1 MKKNESTVIQPS
13 LGSISVMSPRKI
25 PDSESWNLGTGW
37 SNLSPW
43 PGWIRPWAL
52 GSRDQFNNSTPQ
64 TSWSSA
70 SEASSSSSEPST
82 MSSWQRS
89 LSISPTLRFGLATA
103 NFLDD
108 RAIPTFA
115 LGWNDGRW
123 LRCAVV
129 SHDGRLIGWLDGGLD
144 DCELDCIVSGYVTAN
159 KHLAAESVEAMAA
172 YVAPKSFSMMV
183 AHWLID
189 QIADY
194 MAGCLR
200 CSSVPAALFG
210 FQQQRRPVGC
220 PTGPIPTSAPSAAPS
235 CSEHFH
241 CHVLVV
247 DLLIGLVV
255 VVVELL

>member
-1 MKKNESTVIQPS
+1 
-13 LGSISVMSPRKI
+13 
-25 PDSESWNLGTGW
+25 
-37 SNLSPW
+37 
-43 PGWIRPWAL
+43 
-52 GSRDQFNNSTPQ
+52 
-64 TSWSSA
+64 
-70 SEASSSSSEPST
+70 

-89 LSISPTLRFGLATA
+89 SSKLPTLRFGLATA

-129 SHDGRLIGWLDGGLD
+129 SHDGRLIGWSDGGLD
-144 DCELDCIVSGYVTAN
+144 DCELGCIVSGYVTA
-159 KHLAAESVEAMAA
+159 KHLAAKSVEAMAA
-172 YVAPKSFSMMV
+172 YFAPKSFSM
-183 AHWLID
+183 I
-189 QIADY
+189 
-194 MAGCLR
+194 GCLR

-210 FQQQRRPVGC
+210 FPQQCRPVGC

-235 CSEHFH
+235 CSEHFYR
-241 CHVLVV
+241 HVLVV